1 MRNYPGF
8 RRAIPHFR
16 VDSHALLT
24 RSPLNLPSIARKQA
38 SCDLHV
44 LSTPPA
50 FALSQNQTLRN
61 EEMMLTFPVKPGLL
75 SRPSLP
81 KVGQRHKALCE
92 TWASRTI
99 QFCFALAK
107 PFSKIV
113 LRAFSRRVACFPA
126 KEYEYARR
134 PFGWQDLFIKKM
146 LPGLLRGFGGRWKE
160 PVFQDLTRS
169 CVWSVG

>member
-24 RSPLNLPSIARKQA
+24 RSPLNLPPIARRQA

-61 EEMMLTFPVKPGLL
+61 EEMMLTSRPKPGF
-75 SRPSLP
+75 RPSS
-81 KVGQRHKALCE
+81 VSEGRARHKALLL
-92 TWASRTI
+92 WASRTI

-113 LRAFSRRVACFPA
+113 LHAFPHGAAVFPA
-126 KEYEYARR
+126 RKNNFAERR
-134 PFGWQDLFIKKM
+134 FGWQALFLKKSACRT
-146 LPGLLRGFGGRWKE
+146 PRHSGCRGINTYPE
-160 PVFQDLTRS
+160 I
-169 CVWSVG
+169 